1 MKQETPM
8 QEFAK
13 AFRRWDKDWDLYR
26 NSPIDLPKPQNI
38 DDFLAPHL
46 EKEKQAIIDAYSR
59 GITKGKWDVSDK
71 TPNQNGEIY
80 FNNKYNTNGN

>member
-13 AFRRWDKDWDLYR
+13 AVRQWNKDWIKYESHPL
-26 NSPIDLPKPQNI
+26 SFPKPQNI
-38 DDFLAPHL
+38 DDFLAPYL

-71 TPNQNGEIY
+71 TPNQHGQDY
-80 FNNKYNTNGN
+80 FNNKYNTK